1 MLEKRVPPQNIEAE
15 QAVLGAMLIDKEAII
30 QVSEILTNIDFY
42 REAHRVILKQCSNY
56 IISMKPW
63 IWLQLQKS

>member
-42 REAHRVILKQCSNY
+42 REAHRVIFAALL
-56 IISMKPW
+56 ISQAW
-63 IWLQLQKS
+63 RTL

>member
-30 QVSEILTNIDFY
+30 QVSEILTNIDF
-42 REAHRVILKQCSNY
+42 
-56 IISMKPW
+56 
-63 IWLQLQKS
+63 

>member
-42 REAHRVILKQCSNY
+42 QQYHRGDAAASPFFCKLSG
-56 IISMKPW
+56 
-63 IWLQLQKS
+63 